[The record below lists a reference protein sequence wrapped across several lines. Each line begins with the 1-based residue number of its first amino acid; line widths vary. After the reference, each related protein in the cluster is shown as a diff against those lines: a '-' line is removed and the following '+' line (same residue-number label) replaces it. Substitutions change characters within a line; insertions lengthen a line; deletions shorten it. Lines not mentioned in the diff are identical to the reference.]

1 MSDARAAYT
10 GNPEEL
16 QRWRAGSHAPPTVAV
31 WEITLQ
37 CDLGCRH
44 CGSRA
49 GKARTDELSTAQAF
63 DVIDQLADFG
73 VREVTLIG
81 GEAYLRPD
89 WDRLASRIVQRGM
102 ACTMV
107 TGGRA
112 FTSERALAAAMAGIS
127 KIGVSLDGLAQTHDR
142 QRGKPGSWESAV
154 ASIDAI
160 RGAGIEV
167 ALNTQINRLTMPE
180 LPAVAD
186 FLIARGVKSW
196 MVQLT
201 VPMGRAADRPGLL
214 LQPYELLQL
223 FPLLA
228 WIKTEKL
235 TPNGIG
241 FFPGNNVGYFGPY
254 ETTLRYGGEMGF
266 VWAGCG
272 AGRASIGIEADGK
285 LKGCPSLPSAPYSGG
300 NLKDR
305 SLAEIFTTA
314 PEITHIHE
322 RSRDDLWGFCKTCM
336 HADRCKAGCTWTS
349 HSLMGRPGNNPYCH
363 HRADTLHQRGLR
375 ERVVSVRRA
384 PGQPFDFGRFEIIEE
399 DASLPLP
406 EDTLGTADR
415 TALARLF
422 DLRSDAQSIWDE
434 QELSQALKITT
445 RHLEATASTEKG
457 DKT

>member
-1 MSDARAAYT
+1 MTYD
-10 GNPEEL
+10 GNPKDL
-16 QRWRAGSHAPPTVAV
+16 KRWRASAIEPPTVAV

-49 GKARTDELSTAQAF
+49 GKARPDEMTTKEAF
-63 DVIDQLADFG
+63 DVIDQLAAFG

-89 WDRLASRIVQRGM
+89 WDQMAARIVDTGM

-112 FTSERALAAAMAGIS
+112 FTDDRALAAAIAGVS
-127 KIGVSLDGLAQTHDR
+127 KIGVSLDGLARTHDQ
-142 QRGKPGSWESAV
+142 QRGKPGSWDAAV

-167 ALNTQINRLTMPE
+167 ALNTQINRLTTPE
-180 LPAVAD
+180 LPALAD

-201 VPMGRAADRPGLL
+201 VPMGRAADRPAML
-214 LQPYELLQL
+214 LQPYELMQL

-228 WIKTEKL
+228 WIKQEKL

-254 ETTLRYGGEMGF
+254 ETVLRYGGDQGF
-266 VWAGCG
+266 VWGGCG

-285 LKGCPSLPSAPYSGG
+285 LKGCPSLPSAPYTGG
-300 NLKDR
+300 NLKER
-305 SLAEIFTTA
+305 PLAEIFTTA
-314 PEITHIHE
+314 PEITQIGQ
-322 RSRDDLWGFCKTCM
+322 RTRNDLWGFCKTCM
-336 HADRCKAGCTWTS
+336 HADRCRAGCTWTS
-349 HSLMGRPGNNPYCH
+349 HSLLGRPGNNPYCH
-363 HRADTLHQRGLR
+363 YRAHSLHQRGLR
-375 ERVVSVRRA
+375 ERVVPVSRA
-384 PGQPFDFGRFEIIEE
+384 PGRPFDFGRFEIIEE
-399 DASLPLP
+399 PADAPVP
-406 EDTLGTADR
+406 ADDLGAADR
-415 TALARLF
+415 TAMARLF
-422 DLRSDAQSIWDE
+422 DLRPEAEGIWDVP
-434 QELSQALKITT
+434 ELKHAVEIRT
-445 RHLEATASTEKG
+445 RHLETNTVG
-457 DKT
+457 DTGVEGQR